1 MANIFR
7 DPTSKVPTSDSQI
20 VRVDMEQQEIGGRK
34 SHLPPQHHEPNLSIT
49 HVPSPSSG
57 SR

>member
-1 MANIFR
+1 MTDIFK
-7 DPTSKVPTSDSQI
+7 DSTKSVPTSDPQI

-34 SHLPPQHHEPNLSIT
+34 SHLPARQKADDMSIT
-49 HVPSPSSG
+49 HVPGAGSG